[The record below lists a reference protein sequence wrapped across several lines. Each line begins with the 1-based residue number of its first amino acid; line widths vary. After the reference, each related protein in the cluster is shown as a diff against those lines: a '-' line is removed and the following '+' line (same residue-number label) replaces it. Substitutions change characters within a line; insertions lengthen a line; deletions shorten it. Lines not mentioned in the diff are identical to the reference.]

1 MRRFDKDGDQLLRYS
16 EFCEAF
22 IPIDTFYASMLAKKA
37 PQVTNPSVMFCPPT
51 LNMYKDVW
59 ALHLRNE
66 MLIDR
71 IRHDYLLN
79 ADLS

>member
-1 MRRFDKDGDQLLRYS
+1 
-16 EFCEAF
+16 
-22 IPIDTFYASMLAKKA
+22 MLAKKA